1 MQATIQKWG
10 NSQGVRINKELLE
23 QSRLAVGEKV
33 EIVASDGQV
42 IIIRPMPATKKRY
55 KLEDLVARIPKVHEA
70 AKDDF
75 GAPVG
80 QEEW

>member
-10 NSQGVRINKELLE
+10 NSQGVRINKEILE

-33 EIVASDGQV
+33 EIVAGDGQV
-42 IIIRPMPATKKRY
+42 IIRPVPAAKKRY
-55 KLEDLVARIPKVHEA
+55 KLEDLIARIPKGCKASEE
-70 AKDDF
+70 DF

-80 QEEW
+80 KEEW